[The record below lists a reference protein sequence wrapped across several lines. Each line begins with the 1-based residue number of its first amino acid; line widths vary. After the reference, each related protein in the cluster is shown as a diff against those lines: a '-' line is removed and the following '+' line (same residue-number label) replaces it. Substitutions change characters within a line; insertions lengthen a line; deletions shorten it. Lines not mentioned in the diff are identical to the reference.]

1 MNGDEEQNEN
11 APVDEQRLDQ
21 PEAVPEQIEASA
33 EQPAGQQ
40 DGAPAVKP
48 EPVRPKGPHIPL
60 PGSLQEI
67 VGALLF
73 ASETPLTVGDLRS
86 CVRGVAPEE
95 GDDPDVMS
103 VYQSCTT
110 REIEQA
116 LRGLEKELERSGC
129 GFVLVCAGGAYRLQT
144 ASQCGRYVRALLKL
158 DRPNRLS
165 RAALET
171 LAIIAYRQPITK
183 AEIEQI
189 RGVAVDTIVKSLVDL
204 QLVRLVGRSELP
216 GHPFLY
222 GTSPLF
228 LEHFGLASLSELN
241 EIDPTLQRSN
251 PRERAKLFVKEKKPD
266 QPTLEDAAKE
276 AAAAKEGDVAEKAAA
291 PEGDAPAGE
300 NAEGLAEGEAAE
312 EEAPRERVAF
322 RPDDEEEF
330 VDDAPDAFDDDEPLV
345 DDEDGDDESLVDDE
359 EDDDDESLVDDDE
372 DDDSDDD
379 DGDTAEGDDD
389 EEDV

>member
-1 MNGDEEQNEN
+1 MNGKQLDLEMTEEEKTESV
-11 APVDEQRLDQ
+11 AET
-21 PEAVPEQIEASA
+21 PEVSA
-33 EQPAGQQ
+33 EPAPQLEPLKL
-40 DGAPAVKP
+40 DSVK
-48 EPVRPKGPHIPL
+48 PKGPRVPL
-60 PGSLQEI
+60 PSSLQEI

-73 ASETPLTVGDLRS
+73 ASESPLTPTELRT

-95 GDDPDVMS
+95 GEDAEVMS
-103 VYQSCTT
+103 VYQSCTS

-129 GFVLVCAGGAYRLQT
+129 GFHLVCAGGAYRLQT
-144 ASQCGRYVRALLKL
+144 VPSCGRYVRALLKL

-222 GTSPLF
+222 GTSPIF
-228 LEHFGLASLSELN
+228 LEHFGLSSLSELN

-251 PRERAKLFVKEKKPD
+251 PRERAKLFVKEKKVEEKP
-266 QPTLEDAAKE
+266 AADGQAE
-276 AAAAKEGDVAEKAAA
+276 GAPEIAAEPAA
-291 PEGDAPAGE
+291 PRNDGVEDGE
-300 NAEGLAEGEAAE
+300 ETAS
-312 EEAPRERVAF
+312 RRVSF
-322 RPDDEEEF
+322 RPEDDEDELIDDTPDEF
-330 VDDAPDAFDDDEPLV
+330 DDDDEDEDDEPLV
-345 DDEDGDDESLVDDE
+345 DDEDEDDDFDDE
-359 EDDDDESLVDDDE
+359 EDEEEDE
-372 DDDSDDD
+372 DE
-379 DGDTAEGDDD
+379 A
-389 EEDV
+389 